1 MNQDPLAALRDVH
14 LPPAVSWWPPA
25 PGWWVILFIIL
36 ALLALL
42 FWYILQTRKKRQVS
56 RQANVALDQI
66 ENRFLSSE
74 NTIEAFRELSILTRK
89 VVLTLCDDSRVAG
102 LRGKNWVSFLNH
114 IAASHFKNLEMLI
127 VHPYLK
133 QVEADPLML
142 VDDLRQ
148 WMKKLPNRQKILNLR
163 IREWFENE
171 SNASDFKL
179 ESKMLTHD

>member
-36 ALLALL
+36 GLLALL
-42 FWYILQTRKKRQVS
+42 FWYIHLTRKKWQVS
-56 RQANVALDQI
+56 RLVNAELEQI
-66 ENRFLSSE
+66 EYRFLSSE
-74 NTIEAFRELSILTRK
+74 NTEEAFRELSILTRK

-114 IAASHFKNLEMLI
+114 IAASHLKNLEMLI
-127 VHPYLK
+127 IYSYLK
-133 QVEADPLML
+133 QVEADPLLL

-163 IREWFENE
+163 NREWFENA
-171 SNASDFKL
+171 SNASDFKF
-179 ESKMLTHD
+179 ESTMLTHD

>member
-14 LPPAVSWWPPA
+14 LPLAVSWWPPA

-42 FWYILQTRKKRQVS
+42 FWHILLTRNIRQVS
-56 RQANVALDQI
+56 RQANIALEQI
-66 ENRFLSSE
+66 EYRFLSSE
-74 NTIEAFRELSILTRK
+74 NTEEAFRELSILTRK

-114 IAASHFKNLEMLI
+114 IAASHLKNLEMLI
-127 VHPYLK
+127 VYPYLK
-133 QVEADPLML
+133 QVEADPLLL
-142 VDDLRQ
+142 VDDLRK

-163 IREWFENE
+163 NREWFENA
-171 SNASDFKL
+171 SNVSDFKL

>member
-42 FWYILQTRKKRQVS
+42 FWYILQTQKKRQVS
-56 RQANVALDQI
+56 RQANIALEQI
-66 ENRFLSSE
+66 EYGFLSSE
-74 NTIEAFRELSILTRK
+74 NTEEAFRELSILTRK

-114 IAASHFKNLEMLI
+114 IAASHLKNLEMLI
-127 VHPYLK
+127 VCPYLK
-133 QVEADPLML
+133 QVEADPLLL
-142 VDDLRQ
+142 VDDLRK

-163 IREWFENE
+163 NREWFENA
-171 SNASDFKL
+171 SNVSDFKF

>member
-42 FWYILQTRKKRQVS
+42 FWYILQTQKKRQVS
-56 RQANVALDQI
+56 RQANVALEQI
-66 ENRFLSSE
+66 EYEFLSSE
-74 NTIEAFRELSILTRK
+74 NTEEAFRELSILTRK

-114 IAASHFKNLEMLI
+114 IAASHLKNLEMLI
-127 VHPYLK
+127 VYPYLK
-133 QVEADPLML
+133 QVEADPLLL

-163 IREWFENE
+163 NREWFEN
-171 SNASDFKL
+171 ASKVSDIKF

>member
-66 ENRFLSSE
+66 EYRFLSSE
-74 NTIEAFRELSILTRK
+74 NTEEAFRELSILTRK

-114 IAASHFKNLEMLI
+114 IATSQLKNLEMLI
-127 VHPYLK
+127 DYPYLK
-133 QVEADPLML
+133 QVEADPLLL

-148 WMKKLPNRQKILNLR
+148 WMKKLPKRKKNLNLKK
-163 IREWFENE
+163 
-171 SNASDFKL
+171 SG
-179 ESKMLTHD
+179 MV

>member
-42 FWYILQTRKKRQVS
+42 FWYILLTLNIRQVS
-56 RQANVALDQI
+56 RQANIALEQI
-66 ENRFLSSE
+66 EYRFLSSE
-74 NTIEAFRELSILTRK
+74 NTEEAFRELSILIRR

-114 IAASHFKNLEMLI
+114 IAASHLKNLEMLI
-127 VHPYLK
+127 VYPYLK
-133 QVEADPLML
+133 QVEADPLLL

-148 WMKKLPNRQKILNLR
+148 WIKKLPNRQKILNIR
-163 IREWFENE
+163 NREWFENA
-171 SNASDFKL
+171 SNVSDFNF
-179 ESKMLTHD
+179 E

>member
-42 FWYILQTRKKRQVS
+42 FWYILHSRKKRQVS
-56 RQANVALDQI
+56 RQANVALEQI
-66 ENRFLSSE
+66 EYRFLSSE
-74 NTIEAFRELSILTRK
+74 NTEEAFRELSILTRK

-114 IAASHFKNLEMLI
+114 IAASHLKNLEMLI
-127 VHPYLK
+127 VYPYLK
-133 QVEADPLML
+133 QVEADPLLL

-163 IREWFENE
+163 NREWFENE
-171 SNASDFKL
+171 SNASDSKL